1 MLKILIGVVVVA
13 VTVIGIFLFLDP
25 NVGISQTGGAETTEV
40 SEEHTISVSIDGEV
54 YKPSTYSLKE
64 DATMADLIDVAG
76 GTTSNADE
84 RAFYETA
91 TLTSG
96 MTYYIPSKYDVADIC
111 SKEALEKVNINN
123 DSADKI
129 ATINGVNAT
138 VAASIVTYRTDN
150 GLFSTIEQLQ
160 EVYGIGS
167 ATYKKM
173 RNYVILH
180 V

>member
-1 MLKILIGVVVVA
+1 MLKILIGVVVVS

-25 NVGISQTGGAETTEV
+25 NVGITQTGGAETTQV
-40 SEEHTISVSIDGEV
+40 DDSHTISVTIDGEV
-54 YKPSTYSLKE
+54 YKPSTYTLDE
-64 DATMADLIDVAG
+64 DATMLDLIDAAG
-76 GTTSNADE
+76 GTTSNADD
-84 RAFYETA
+84 RAYYETA
-91 TLTSG
+91 LLTKG
-96 MTYYIPSKYDVADIC
+96 MTYYIPSKYDVTDIC
-111 SKEALEKVNINN
+111 SKEPIEKININS
-123 DSADKI
+123 DDADAI
-129 ATINGVNAT
+129 ASINGVNAT
-138 VAASIVTYRTDN
+138 IAASVVTYRTEN

>member
-25 NVGISQTGGAETTEV
+25 NVGITQTGGAETTQV
-40 SEEHTISVSIDGEV
+40 SDDHKISVTIDGEV
-54 YKPSTYSLKE
+54 YKPSTYTLE
-64 DATMADLIDVAG
+64 EEATMADLIDAAG
-76 GTTSNADE
+76 GVTSNADE

-91 TLTSG
+91 ALTSG
-96 MTYYIPSKYDVADIC
+96 MTYYIPSKYDIADIC
-111 SKEALEKVNINN
+111 SKEPIEKININN
-123 DSADKI
+123 DSAETI
-129 ATINGVNAT
+129 ASINGVNAT
-138 VAASIVTYRTDN
+138 VAASIVTYRTSN
-150 GLFSTIEQLQ
+150 GLFSTIEQVQ
-160 EVYGIGS
+160 EVYGVGS